1 MSFQPQNQQQQPFV
15 PNGIQ
20 PVPQQQQH
28 QQQMPILNKMPQ
40 QNPSGIQH
48 INKIPPFNPN
58 ANQQQQFAPRPLL
71 ANGNSTTSSRT
82 SSPGLNQSMNDLRL
96 NNIPIRQQQPPSSQ
110 GPPNINGMK
119 SNQSNFGS
127 TQYQPIQQMNPNV
140 PNLVPNNQPINNQM
154 TMGGIPPPVQRMN
167 GPPPVQNQ
175 SQSAP
180 RPNML
185 PQQQFQPQQQI
196 PIPNQTPGQ
205 YIPLN
210 PQPQQYAQQNQ
221 QQQQAPVGLN
231 KRPMYPQQQPPQQ
244 QQPQN
249 QQPSFQQQ
257 YNQYP
262 GQTLDTNFN
271 NGGQLQYQ
279 QQSSV
284 KAGMNTLWGNETI
297 DLMQNRHLLPT
308 TGVKPPPIVLN
319 HQFHESVNC
328 NPDIFRC
335 TLSKIPESNNLL
347 QKSRLPLGILIHP
360 FRDLTV
366 SLHIKEFLLKI

>member
-1 MSFQPQNQQQQPFV
+1 MSFQPQNQQQQQQPFV

-20 PVPQQQQH
+20 PVQQQQQQP

-58 ANQQQQFAPRPLL
+58 ANQQQFAPRPLL

-96 NNIPIRQQQPPSSQ
+96 NNIPAGQQMRQQQPPSSQ

-119 SNQSNFGS
+119 SNQNNFGS

-140 PNLVPNNQPINNQM
+140 PNLVQSNQPINNQM

-167 GPPPVQNQ
+167 GPPPVNNLVQNQ

-180 RPNML
+180 RPNIL
-185 PQQQFQPQQQI
+185 PQQQFQPQ
-196 PIPNQTPGQ
+196 IPNQTPGQ

-210 PQPQQYAQQNQ
+210 PPQPQQYAQQN

-231 KRPMYPQQQPPQQ
+231 KRPMYPQQQQQAPQQMQQQ

-249 QQPSFQQQ
+249 QQPSFQQQQ

-308 TGVKPPPIVLN
+308 TGIKPPPIVLN

-328 NPDIFRC
+328 NP
-335 TLSKIPESNNLL
+335 E
-347 QKSRLPLGILIHP
+347 
-360 FRDLTV
+360 
-366 SLHIKEFLLKI
+366 

>member
-1 MSFQPQNQQQQPFV
+1 MSFQPQNQQQQQFV

-20 PVPQQQQH
+20 PVQQQQ

-58 ANQQQQFAPRPLL
+58 ANQQQFAPRPLL

-96 NNIPIRQQQPPSSQ
+96 NNIPAGQQMRQQPPPSSQ
-110 GPPNINGMK
+110 GPPNVNGMQT
-119 SNQSNFGS
+119 NQNNFGS

-140 PNLVPNNQPINNQM
+140 PNLVQNNQPINNRM
-154 TMGGIPPPVQRMN
+154 TMAGALPPIPRMN
-167 GPPPVQNQ
+167 GPPPPVQNQ

-180 RPNML
+180 RPNIL
-185 PQQQFQPQQQI
+185 PQQQFQPQ
-196 PIPNQTPGQ
+196 IPNQTPGQ

-221 QQQQAPVGLN
+221 QQQPQVGFN
-231 KRPMYPQQQPPQQ
+231 KRPMYPQQQQQQQPQQMQQ

-249 QQPSFQQQ
+249 QQPSFQQ
-257 YNQYP
+257 QYP

-279 QQSSV
+279 QQSAV

-328 NPDIFRC
+328 NP
-335 TLSKIPESNNLL
+335 E
-347 QKSRLPLGILIHP
+347 
-360 FRDLTV
+360 
-366 SLHIKEFLLKI
+366 